1 MLLRIR
7 KGLFQNTEGT
17 LKEAKGTFQYSTGT
31 FQNIKG
37 ILHFNTGFLFF
48 NRGFYQNG
56 EGFYKTATET
66 PLPSPRTRSRTFANR
81 PYPTLKPKFAKE
93 LALLTAHKA
102 KSNPSET
109 DKKAHPQKIKT
120 LNKLYSTMGIEKSNI
135 RYENI
140 NPLYCHSTMTIKS
153 QLLTHGS
160 NYWG

>member
-1 MLLRIR
+1 VLLRIR
-7 KGLFQNTEGT
+7 KGLFQNIEGT
-17 LKEAKGTFQYSTGT
+17 LKEAKETFQYSTGT

-66 PLPSPRTRSRTFANR
+66 PLASPRTRSRTFANR

-102 KSNPSET
+102 KSNQSET
-109 DKKAHPQKIKT
+109 DKKTHPQKIKT
-120 LNKLYSTMGIEKSNI
+120 LNKLSRTTRFEKSNI
-135 RYENI
+135 RYEN
-140 NPLYCHSTMTIKS
+140 NTNVYCHSSTTIKPCC
-153 QLLTHGS
+153 
-160 NYWG
+160 

>member
-7 KGLFQNTEGT
+7 KGLFQNIEGT
-17 LKEAKGTFQYSTGT
+17 LKEAKETFQYSTGT

-102 KSNPSET
+102 KSNQSET
-109 DKKAHPQKIKT
+109 DKK
-120 LNKLYSTMGIEKSNI
+120 
-135 RYENI
+135 
-140 NPLYCHSTMTIKS
+140 NPPSK
-153 QLLTHGS
+153 
-160 NYWG
+160 N